1 MRQGTMMA
9 RQVPAL
15 LFSAGAVLF
24 AAQPARAED
33 EGKPRDVQDLSNL
46 SIEELARIQ
55 VRSASKRDEP
65 IGEAA
70 TSIYVITHDDIE
82 RSAATS
88 LPELL
93 RLAPNL
99 QVQRVDA
106 RQYAITARGFNG
118 IGISNKLLAVID
130 GRSIYTTLASSIF
143 WELDAPLLE
152 DLQQIEVISG
162 PGGTLYGPNAV
173 NGVISVTSKDSRD
186 TIGGL
191 VRATFGEEEQT
202 LALRYGAAI
211 GPSGA
216 IRVYGNAFHRVGLPA
231 GAGGNIDDDFKGV
244 QGGFRA
250 DFGVAA
256 DTFTL
261 QGDIFNTDSAV
272 VAGDGDKGQNLLA
285 RWTHAA
291 GSGSSFQLQAYYDD
305 FHRRSQLTLDA
316 LETFDVESQ
325 YVASAGRHNF
335 VIGVGARTTRDDF
348 INNSSAIH
356 LVPES
361 RRLWIVNGFV
371 QDKVALG
378 GHVSLTG
385 GLKVEGS
392 TFAGVQLLP
401 NLRLSWQPNDRNLFW
416 SAISRAVR
424 TPSRIDRQ
432 LESLPLLAQSPGF
445 QSEKLVAL
453 EAGYRGR
460 LSARTTLS
468 VSLFYNLYDDIRTT
482 EFQPGGALP
491 IQLMNGLQGA
501 TYGMEAWAT
510 HQVAPW
516 WRLSLGASALGKDF
530 HLKSGHTDLSALA
543 SLGTDP
549 DYQVVGRSQM
559 NIGRKVALDVDLR
572 ALDDLNGAHVGGYV
586 EADARLGWRISPK
599 LELYVAG
606 QSLLH
611 EAHAESIDPSRAQR
625 NRRSITGG
633 ARIRF

>member
-1 MRQGTMMA
+1 MRLGTMGK
-9 RQVPAL
+9 QVPAL
-15 LFSAGAVLF
+15 LFSAAAVFF
-24 AAQPARAED
+24 AAGPARAED

-46 SIEELARIQ
+46 SIEELARVQ
-55 VRSASKRDEP
+55 VSSASKRDEP
-65 IGEAA
+65 LAEAA
-70 TSIYVITHDDIE
+70 TSIYVITSDDIE
-82 RSAATS
+82 RSPATS

-118 IGISNKLLAVID
+118 LGISNKLLALID

-143 WELDAPLLE
+143 WELDSPLIE

-173 NGVISVTSKDSRD
+173 NGVINITSKDSRD

-191 VRATFGEEEQT
+191 IRATAGEEEQT

-211 GPSGA
+211 GPSAA
-216 IRVYGNAFHRVGLPA
+216 IRVYGNAFHRTGLPA
-231 GAGGNIDDDFKGV
+231 GAGGDIDDDFKGV

-250 DFGVAA
+250 DFGAAA

-261 QGDIFNTDSAV
+261 QGDIFNTDSAA

-285 RWTHAA
+285 RWIHAA
-291 GSGSSFQLQAYYDD
+291 GSESSFQLQAYYDD
-305 FHRRSQLTLDA
+305 FHRRSLLTRDA

-325 YVASAGRHNF
+325 YVGRAGRHDF

-348 INNSSAIH
+348 INDLNAFH

-361 RRLWIVNGFV
+361 RRLWIVNGFA

-378 GHVSLTG
+378 GHVSFTG

-401 NLRLSWQPNDRNLFW
+401 NVRLSWQPNDRNLFW
-416 SAISRAVR
+416 AAVSRAVR

-432 LESLPLLAQSPGF
+432 LESLPLLASAPGF
-445 QSEKLVAL
+445 QSEKLVAF
-453 EAGYRGR
+453 ETGYRGQ

-468 VSLFYNLYDDIRTT
+468 VSLYYNLYDDIRTT

-491 IQLMNGLQGA
+491 IQLMNGLKGA
-501 TYGMEAWAT
+501 TYGIEAWGTQQIAS
-510 HQVAPW
+510 W
-516 WRLSLGASALGKDF
+516 WRLSFGVSALGKDF
-530 HLKSGHTDLSALA
+530 HLKSGHTDLSAFA

-549 DYQVVGRSQM
+549 DYQITGRSRM
-559 NIGRKVALDVDLR
+559 NIGRHLALDVDLR
-572 ALDDLNGAHVGGYV
+572 ALDDLNDTHVGGYV
-586 EADARLGWRISPK
+586 EADARLGWRVTPK

-611 EAHAESIDPSRAQR
+611 ATHVESIDPNNAQL

-633 ARIRF
+633 LRIRF